1 MLGGDCRDF
10 SQETSGNY
18 NGERETPVLAN
29 HLEQAPNMAC
39 PELRELRELRAWPEL
54 RQAVRG
60 AIRNDL

>member
-29 HLEQAPNMAC
+29 HLEQTPNMAC
-39 PELRELRELRAWPEL
+39 PELMS
-54 RQAVRG
+54 G
-60 AIRNDL
+60 IKN